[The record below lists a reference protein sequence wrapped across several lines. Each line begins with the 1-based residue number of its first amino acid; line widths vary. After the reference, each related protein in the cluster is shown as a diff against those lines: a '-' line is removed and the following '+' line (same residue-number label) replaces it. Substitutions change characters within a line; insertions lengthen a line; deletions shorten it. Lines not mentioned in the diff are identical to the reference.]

1 MSIAKNAVRSAH
13 RPRHVGGSPP
23 LRRPATL
30 AGLRSGDTCL
40 NPAFECM
47 LPVRDWPQLART
59 GVLVALAD
67 LRAWRTRLDQ
77 AWTLL
82 DPAQRQRAQR
92 QRRPS
97 DRDHLVL
104 SYALHR
110 LVLGCVLDQAPADVP
125 LLRDTLGC
133 PRIDGGALH
142 TSLSHAG
149 DAAAIAVTAR
159 GPVGVDLEPA
169 SRARELP
176 EIAHSLCHPKETAQ
190 LATLPASQRAAWLL
204 ALWVRKEAFLKAEGV
219 GLEREMSSFVA
230 ADRAAIT
237 SLTVPGTS
245 VEVRTLDADPGQV
258 LAVAMPPGSAAH
270 LVRPVPAG

>member
-1 MSIAKNAVRSAH
+1 M
-13 RPRHVGGSPP
+13 
-23 LRRPATL
+23 
-30 AGLRSGDTCL
+30 
-40 NPAFECM
+40 NPAFECT
-47 LPVRDWPQLART
+47 LPTRDWPQLART

-82 DPAQRQRAQR
+82 DPAQQQRAQR
-92 QRRPS
+92 QRRRS
-97 DRDHLVL
+97 DHDNLVL

-125 LLRDTLGC
+125 LLRDALGC

-169 SRARELP
+169 SRAVELH
-176 EIAHSLCHPKETAQ
+176 EIAHSLCHPEETAQ
-190 LATLPASQRAAWLL
+190 LATLSTSQRAAWLL

-230 ADRAAIT
+230 ADGTVIASS
-237 SLTVPGTS
+237 SLPGTWF
-245 VEVRTLDADPGQV
+245 EVRTLDAGPDQV
-258 LAVAMPPGSAAH
+258 LAVAMPPGSAVH
-270 LVRPVPAG
+270 LVRPAPAG